1 LPHAPVSGI
10 VVQEH
15 FNDLVI
21 STYGRGFYILDDISP
36 LQQLTPQVM
45 ASDMHLFPPR
55 AAYRFRPITAPST
68 TYDDPTVGENPKY
81 GASINYYFK
90 AAPQGNVTLSILD
103 AKGEVVRTLAGT
115 KQPGLNRTY
124 WDLRSEPT
132 KEVRMRTSPMYAPQV
147 RVGPDGTRPAPGAG
161 QNTMLLPPGSYTVK
175 LSAGGRELSQSLVVR
190 KDPNSGGTD
199 ADVEAQT
206 RMLVE
211 LRGSLN
217 AAADTVN
224 QIEMMR
230 SQIEALDRLTAD
242 PAVKKAADELNQQLM
257 AVEMNLV
264 DLRITGGQ
272 DGVRYA
278 SKLLGKINYLTG
290 GLSSADF
297 KPTDQQLEAKKVIE
311 DQLKGVQTQAEGLR
325 TRVLSG
331 FNDQL
336 RNKNLP
342 IIVVPSPR

>member
-1 LPHAPVSGI
+1 
-10 VVQEH
+10 
-15 FNDLVI
+15 
-21 STYGRGFYILDDISP
+21 
-36 LQQLTPQVM
+36 M
-45 ASDMHLFPPR
+45 
-55 AAYRFRPITAPST
+55 
-68 TYDDPTVGENPKY
+68 
-81 GASINYYFK
+81 
-90 AAPQGNVTLSILD
+90 TLSILD

-115 KQPGLNRTY
+115 NQVGLNRTY

-175 LSAGGRELSQSLVVR
+175 LSARGRELTQSLVVR
-190 KDPNSGGTD
+190 KDPNSGGTE

-206 RMLVE
+206 RMMVE
-211 LRGSLN
+211 LRGALN
-217 AAADTVN
+217 AAVETVN

-230 SQIEALDRLTAD
+230 TQIEALARLTND
-242 PAVKKAADELNQQLM
+242 PAITKAADELNQQLM

-278 SKLLGKINYLTG
+278 SKLLGKINYLAG

-297 KPTDQQLEAKKVIE
+297 KPTDQQLEAKKMIE